1 MATEISELSAAV
13 RHEFGKGASRRL
25 RKDFRMP
32 AVIYSKDLEAP
43 IHIHL
48 DLLEFHTVLRNHGA
62 NALIDLDIEGEKQL
76 TMIKTVDQNVLT
88 FNADHA
94 DLLAIKRGEKVE
106 VEVPVVTSGAVAQ
119 NAQMMQDVDYLFIEA
134 DVLSIPEEIVIKVD
148 GLEVGSQILAADV
161 QLPGNC
167 TLVGDPEQMIINV
180 IHPEVADLETTAG
193 DGEEGDSESEG
204 ESGEG
209 EAKSDSEGN
218 ED

>member
-25 RKDFRMP
+25 RKNFRMP
-32 AVIYSKDLEAP
+32 AVIYSKVLEEP

-76 TMIKTVDQNVLT
+76 TMIKAVDQNVLT
-88 FNADHA
+88 LDADHA

-106 VEVPVVTSGAVAQ
+106 VEVPVVTSGAVDQ
-119 NAQMMQDVDYLFIEA
+119 KAQMMQDIDYLYIEA
-134 DVLSIPEEIVIKVD
+134 DVLSIPEEIVIDVE
-148 GLEVGSQILAADV
+148 GLEVGTQILAGDV
-161 QLPGNC
+161 QMPGNC

-193 DGEEGDSESEG
+193 DDEDGDADSEGESEG
-204 ESGEG
+204 ESAEG
-209 EAKSDSEGN
+209 ESEGG
-218 ED
+218 EE